1 MKREE
6 LVFFSTPPHRC
17 SYLPDAEAVTLFAD
31 PRMRLDRDVYSALSR
46 MGFRRSGNHV
56 YRPRCPSCQS
66 CVPVR
71 IPVEDF
77 APSRRDRR
85 TRSANQDLEVNIAPP
100 RFELEHFNLYE
111 RYLRARHRDG
121 GMDVTSPEQYMSFL
135 CSAWCDSLFVEFR
148 AGRKLVC
155 VAVTDVLEDGYSAVY
170 TFFEP
175 RESQRSLGR
184 FAVLTQIEMARRQ
197 SKPFLYLGYW
207 IGNSPKMA
215 YKADYQ
221 PLEEYSDGVWRPF
234 DSDRPREGNAPVDD
248 TPEGA
253 VSTVPI
259 SLPDL

>member
-17 SYLPDAEAVTLFAD
+17 SYLPEAEAVTLFAD
-31 PRMRLDRDVYSALSR
+31 PRTRLDRGVYSTLSR

-56 YRPRCPSCQS
+56 YRPRCPNCAA

-71 IPVEDF
+71 IPVDDF
-77 APSRRDRR
+77 TPSRRDRR
-85 TRSANQDLEVNIAPP
+85 TRTGNADLEINIAPP

-175 RESQRSLGR
+175 RESRRALGR
-184 FAVLTQIEMARRQ
+184 FAILTQIDMARRQ
-197 SKPFLYLGYW
+197 GKPFVYLGYW
-207 IGNSPKMA
+207 IQDSPKMA

-221 PLEEYSDGVWRPF
+221 PLEEYSEGAWRPF
-234 DSDRPREGNAPVDD
+234 ERDRPRRAPGGDEDV
-248 TPEGA
+248 PEA
-253 VSTVPI
+253 PLTATQVP
-259 SLPDL
+259 LPDL